1 MVQNKWDASLYDNKH
16 NFVTNYGNS
25 VLELLNPHP
34 NETILDLGAGS
45 GELTAKIADTA
56 LKTVGIDFSENMI
69 TQAKARFPNVEFYQH
84 DAEKPFP
91 FDYQFDAIFS
101 NAAIHWMLNANAV
114 AKNIATSLKSGGR
127 FVFEMGG
134 KGNVETIIKSIEHS
148 ASKFG
153 INNLPIYNYFPSIG
167 EYSSILE
174 NNGLRVTYAWLFERP
189 TLLDG
194 QDGLRQW
201 IKMFRNSVLDQIAID
216 VQQDFFNSVEEYAKS
231 KLYKDSKWYADYVR
245 LRMIAIKE

>member
-69 TQAKARFPNVEFYQH
+69 TQAKSRFPNVEFYQH

-101 NAAIHWMLNANAV
+101 
-114 AKNIATSLKSGGR
+114 
-127 FVFEMGG
+127 
-134 KGNVETIIKSIEHS
+134 
-148 ASKFG
+148 
-153 INNLPIYNYFPSIG
+153 
-167 EYSSILE
+167 
-174 NNGLRVTYAWLFERP
+174 
-189 TLLDG
+189 
-194 QDGLRQW
+194 
-201 IKMFRNSVLDQIAID
+201 
-216 VQQDFFNSVEEYAKS
+216 
-231 KLYKDSKWYADYVR
+231 
-245 LRMIAIKE
+245 